1 MDMIPLDGFPAGTAP
16 VPPAGNAS
24 SADGGNGIFGMMLAE
39 ASGGEES
46 KGDADGSKPDA
57 AAAALLAL
65 LFPQN
70 PALQQAAAEAA
81 PEGETTPDPDG
92 VAPIGTPAETP
103 GKPQGLVEGE
113 AGTAEPGDTLLPN
126 QKQGRNDAPG
136 AETGLAKSVTMTAG
150 PSTAPASPAIP
161 PELLG
166 AEENAPL
173 IKQTASKASE
183 VAPPPPAKTPE
194 PAPVAAEA
202 PKPAAAKPAEPAKP
216 TTSETTVAHA
226 AASNTRDDAL
236 PSHAHETDAAA
247 PQSPAAGI
255 VDRPATTAP
264 AAAPQAAVER
274 LAALLGR
281 PDLLAAHVQRA
292 HVAGRDRISIE
303 LLPAELGRIE
313 ISLDFDRSGKLSA
326 MIAADKPHTLD
337 LLQRDQRGLE
347 RALQEAGFKTDSGS
361 LSFNLRGDQRQ
372 HQNQPMPWLAAQTHS
387 EGWHGAGQ
395 RSANAVPAFVR
406 PIADGRLDIEV

>member
-24 SADGGNGIFGMMLAE
+24 SADGGNGIFDMMLAE
-39 ASGGEES
+39 ASGSDES
-46 KGDADGSKPDA
+46 KDNADGGKPDA

-70 PALQQAAAEAA
+70 PALQQQAA
-81 PEGETTPDPDG
+81 PEGETTPDADG
-92 VAPIGTPAETP
+92 VAPVGAPTETP
-103 GKPQGLVEGE
+103 GKPEGLVQGD
-113 AGTAEPGDTLLPN
+113 AGTAEPGDALLAN
-126 QKQGRNDAPG
+126 QKQGRNDTPSP
-136 AETGLAKSVTMTAG
+136 ETGLSKSVTQTAG
-150 PSTAPASPAIP
+150 ESAQPPAPPVP

-166 AEENAPL
+166 TEENAPL
-173 IKQTASKASE
+173 IKQTASKAND
-183 VAPPPPAKTPE
+183 VTPPPPSKAPE
-194 PAPVAAEA
+194 PAAAEA
-202 PKPAAAKPAEPAKP
+202 PKPAATKP
-216 TTSETTVAHA
+216 TEPTKPTAPETTVAHA
-226 AASNTRDDAL
+226 AAAADTNKDDAP

-255 VDRPATTAP
+255 VDRPASTAAT
-264 AAAPQAAVER
+264 AASPVAVER
-274 LAALLGR
+274 LAALLAR

-292 HVAGRDRISIE
+292 HANGRDRISIE

-347 RALQEAGFKTDSGS
+347 RALQDAGFKTDSGS

-372 HQNQPMPWLAAQTHS
+372 HQNQPTPWLAAQTHS
-387 EGWHGAGQ
+387 QGWHGAEH
-395 RSANAVPAFVR
+395 RNANATPAFIR

>member
-24 SADGGNGIFGMMLAE
+24 SADGGNGVFGMMLAE
-39 ASGGEES
+39 ASGGDES
-46 KGDADGSKPDA
+46 KGDADGGKPDA

-70 PALQQAAAEAA
+70 PALQQQAAEAA

-92 VAPIGTPAETP
+92 VAPVVAPAETP
-103 GKPQGLVEGE
+103 GKQPGVVEGE
-113 AGTAEPGDTLLPN
+113 AGAAEPGEALLANRKQDRNEAPN
-126 QKQGRNDAPG
+126 AD
-136 AETGLAKSVTMTAG
+136 TGLAKSVTATAG
-150 PSTAPASPAIP
+150 PSAPPPAPAIP

-173 IKQTASKASE
+173 IKQTASKVND
-183 VAPPPPAKTPE
+183 VAPPPVAKTPE
-194 PAPVAAEA
+194 PAVAEA

-216 TTSETTVAHA
+216 TAPETTVAHA
-226 AASNTRDDAL
+226 AAADTKDDAL
-236 PSHAHETDAAA
+236 PSHAHETDMTA
-247 PQSPAAGI
+247 PQSPAAGL

-264 AAAPQAAVER
+264 TAPPQAAVER
-274 LAALLGR
+274 LAALLAR
-281 PDLLAAHVQRA
+281 PDLLAAHLQRA

-347 RALQEAGFKTDSGS
+347 RALQDAGFKTDSGS

-387 EGWHGAGQ
+387 QGWHDAGQ
-395 RSANAVPAFVR
+395 RNAGAMPAFVR